1 MNLEWGRH
9 ALPDFFAHF
18 AGRGGVRG
26 ASGALFEL
34 PHSPFHVE
42 RPQPPLCQDAP
53 EYEGLVT
60 AAPLLGAARPLP
72 RPLPAGVV
80 CATCPCAC
88 NTKITRDRDAL
99 ACAGDLGCAIKLVLC

>member
-1 MNLEWGRH
+1 MHLEWGRH
-9 ALPDFFAHF
+9 ALPYFFAHF

-26 ASGALFEL
+26 ASGALCFEL

-53 EYEGLVT
+53 ECEERVS

-72 RPLPAGVV
+72 RPLPAGV
-80 CATCPCAC
+80 A
-88 NTKITRDRDAL
+88 
-99 ACAGDLGCAIKLVLC
+99 